1 MVEERNIQIDNDNN
15 KGGLRLDMLEPDN
28 YVDDST
34 NVDDDK
40 VDLIGLS
47 IVQGSLMS
55 ATSSS
60 MCLNHQLGRHVQSTQ
75 LGLRRRG

>member
-1 MVEERNIQIDNDNN
+1 MVEERNIQIEFDNN
-15 KGGLRLDMLEPDN
+15 KGGFRLDN
-28 YVDDST
+28 DDQDGT
-34 NVDDDK
+34 NVNDDK
-40 VDLIGLS
+40 VDLIGLL

-60 MCLNHQLGRHVQSTQ
+60 MCLNHQLGRYVQSTQ

>member
-1 MVEERNIQIDNDNN
+1 MVEECNIQIEYDNN
-15 KGGLRLDMLEPDN
+15 KGGFRLDN
-28 YVDDST
+28 DDDDGT
-34 NVDDDK
+34 NGDDK
-40 VDLIGLS
+40 VDLIGLL